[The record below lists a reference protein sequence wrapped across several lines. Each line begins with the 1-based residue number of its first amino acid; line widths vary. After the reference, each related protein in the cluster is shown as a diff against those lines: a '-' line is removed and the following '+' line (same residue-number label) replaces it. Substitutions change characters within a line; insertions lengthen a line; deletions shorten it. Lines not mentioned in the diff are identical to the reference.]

1 VGGGAPMTD
10 VAERAID
17 SAPPNNNL
25 AESITLGAM
34 MLNADVAGDVAEIV
48 HREDFYRP
56 AHSTIFG
63 AIAALTD
70 RGAPADAGTVMAELD
85 KTEDLVRVGGAPYLH
100 TLVESVPFAAN
111 GMHYA
116 RQVAEL
122 ATRRRII
129 EAAVKSIQAARGG
142 GEVAEVCEQVQTSMY
157 DATTDKRDRAII
169 ISVGDL
175 VEPTVQHIE
184 DVAAGRIPKG
194 IPTGWS
200 DYDRM
205 TGGSRPGQLII
216 PAGRTSMGKSVF
228 TQNILVN
235 CAGMVREPAILF
247 SVEMDRQDMMT
258 RLLCQIARV
267 PLHTLIHGAITDE
280 DRFRLRRAEE
290 HILTM
295 PLWLVDNVRTVPG
308 IRAYVRR
315 FSQRV
320 TKPAMIGVDYLQ
332 RLSAPGRAERHEE
345 VGAFADQLKD
355 IAQDFSAAVIAPCQL
370 NRGPE
375 TRATKNANVPKL
387 SDLRESGN
395 LEQTAD
401 VVALL
406 FRPDYYDKAS
416 TRAGE
421 ADIIIAKNRNGP
433 TDTVTVAAQL
443 HLQKFCDMTTI
454 GAPEPREWE

>member
-1 VGGGAPMTD
+1 MGGPEVTD
-10 VAERAID
+10 TAERLAE
-17 SAPPNNNL
+17 SAPPNNNT
-25 AESITLGAM
+25 AEVITLGAM
-34 MLNADVAGDVAEIV
+34 MLDSDVLADIADIV
-48 HREDFYRP
+48 KRGDFYRP
-56 AHSTIFG
+56 IHATVFD
-63 AIAALTD
+63 AITALSD
-70 RGAPADAGTVMAELD
+70 RGSPVDAGTVMGELVR
-85 KTEDLVRVGGAPYLH
+85 TEDLVRVGGAGYLH
-100 TLVESVPFAAN
+100 TLIEAVPLAVN
-111 GMHYA
+111 GPHYA

-129 EAAVKSIQAARGG
+129 EAAMKSIQAARSG
-142 GEVAEVCEQVQTSMY
+142 GEVADVCEAAQSAMY

-169 ISVGDL
+169 ESVGDL

-200 DYDRM
+200 DYDRI
-205 TGGSRPGQLII
+205 TGGSRAGQLII

-235 CAGMVREPAILF
+235 CAGVAREPAILF

-267 PLHTLIHGAITDE
+267 PLHTLIHGGITDE
-280 DRFRLRRAEE
+280 DRTRLRQAEE

-308 IRAYVRR
+308 IRAYIRR

-355 IAQDFSAAVIAPCQL
+355 IAQDFSLAMIAPCQL

-406 FRPDYYDKAS
+406 FRPDYYDKGS
-416 TRAGE
+416 PRGGE
-421 ADIIIAKNRNGP
+421 ADIIVAKNRNGP
-433 TDTVTVAAQL
+433 TDTITVASQL
-443 HLQKFCDMTTI
+443 HLQRFVDSALST
-454 GAPEPREWE
+454 

>member
-1 VGGGAPMTD
+1 MGGTD
-10 VAERAID
+10 VTDAAERLAAT
-17 SAPPNNNL
+17 APPNDNL
-25 AESITLGAM
+25 AEVITLGAM
-34 MLNADVAGDVAEIV
+34 MLNADVAADVADV
-48 HREDFYRP
+48 VKRGDFYRA
-56 AHSTIFG
+56 AHATIFD
-63 AIAALTD
+63 AITALTD
-70 RGAPADAGTVMAELD
+70 RGDPVDAGTVMGQLA
-85 KTEDLVRVGGAPYLH
+85 KTEDLARVGGAGYLH
-100 TLVESVPFAAN
+100 TLIEAVPLAVN
-111 GMHYA
+111 GPHYA
-116 RQVAEL
+116 RQVAEF

-129 EAAVKSIQAARGG
+129 EAAVKSIQAAQGG
-142 GEVAEVCEQVQTSMY
+142 GEVAAVCEAAQSAMY

-169 ISVGDL
+169 ESVGDL
-175 VEPTVQHIE
+175 AEPTVRHIE

-194 IPTGWS
+194 IPTGLS

-205 TGGSRPGQLII
+205 TGGSRAGQLII
-216 PAGRTSMGKSVF
+216 PAGRTSMGKSLI
-228 TQNILVN
+228 TQNWLVN
-235 CAGMVREPAILF
+235 CAGVVGEPAILF

-258 RLLCQIARV
+258 RLLSQVARV
-267 PLHTLIHGAITDE
+267 PLNRLIHGDINDD
-280 DRFRLRRAEE
+280 DRRRLRWGEQQ
-290 HILTM
+290 ILTW

-315 FSQRV
+315 FTQRI

-355 IAQDFSAAVIAPCQL
+355 IAQDFDLAAVAPCQL

-416 TRAGE
+416 PRGGE
-421 ADIIIAKNRNGP
+421 ADIIVAKNRNGP

-443 HLQKFCDMTTI
+443 HLCRFVDMVVVGT
-454 GAPEPREWE
+454 PEPGGWE

>member
-1 VGGGAPMTD
+1 MTD
-10 VAERAID
+10 IEERTAA
-17 SAPPNNNL
+17 SAPPNDNL
-25 AESITLGAM
+25 AEVITLGAM
-34 MLNADVAGDVAEIV
+34 MLNSDVLADVADIV
-48 HREDFYRP
+48 KRGDFYRGGH
-56 AHSTIFG
+56 ATIFD
-63 AIAALTD
+63 AITALTD
-70 RGAPADAGTVMAELD
+70 RGEPVDAGTVMGELA
-85 KTEDLVRVGGAPYLH
+85 KREDLGRIGGAAYLH
-100 TLVESVPFAAN
+100 TLIEAVPLAAN
-111 GMHYA
+111 GPHYA
-116 RQVAEL
+116 RQVADL

-129 EAAVKSIQAARGG
+129 EAAMKSIQVARGG
-142 GEVAEVCEQVQTSMY
+142 GETAEVCEQAQSAMY

-169 ISVGDL
+169 ESVGDL
-175 VEPTVQHIE
+175 AEPTVQHIE

-200 DYDRM
+200 DYDRL
-205 TGGSRPGQLII
+205 TGGSRAGQLII

-228 TQNILVN
+228 TQNMLVN
-235 CAGMVREPAILF
+235 CAGMVGEPAILF

-258 RLLCQIARV
+258 RLLCQVARV
-267 PLHTLIHGAITDE
+267 SLGRLIHGEIDSE
-280 DRFRLRRAEE
+280 DRFKLRQAEQQ
-290 HILTM
+290 ILTW

-308 IRAYVRR
+308 IRAYIRR

-320 TKPAMIGVDYLQ
+320 TKPAMVGVDYLQ

-355 IAQDFSAAVIAPCQL
+355 VAQDFSLAMVAPCQL

-401 VVALL
+401 VVALI

-416 TRAGE
+416 PRGGE

-433 TDTVTVAAQL
+433 TDTVTIAAQL
-443 HLQKFCDMTTI
+443 HLQRFVDMA
-454 GAPEPREWE
+454 G